1 MGHWLGCPAVP
12 QVLINARVAGRRQF
26 SGVER
31 WAVELVERLPA
42 LAPAV
47 YAVARPPRGL
57 AYQAGQAWEQAA
69 LPAVAR
75 RVGAP
80 LILNPANLAPLA
92 WPGNVVVV
100 HDAVALTHPE
110 WFARPYAAWHGR
122 VLPAVVRRARQVITV
137 SGFSRDEIAQTT
149 GRPAADITVVA
160 GGVDDR
166 FSPYVDPAP
175 ARSALGLERPY
186 ALTVAGEG
194 ARKNLV
200 ALGAA
205 ARALGEH
212 GIDLVAAGSR
222 RAHHGR
228 AAGVPGVRHLG
239 YVADPLLPAL
249 YAGASAFV
257 LPSLHEG
264 FGLPCLE
271 AMAAGVPV
279 VASNRGALPE
289 TCGDAAL
296 LVEPQR
302 PDLIAQ
308 ALLAA
313 CLDEATAAR
322 LRAAGLERANRF
334 SWQPAAGAVHAVV
347 AEELARP

>member
-1 MGHWLGCPAVP
+1 MPD
-12 QVLINARVAGRRQF
+12 VLINARVAGRRQL

-42 LAPAV
+42 RHPGV

-57 AYQAGQAWEQAA
+57 AYQTGQAWEQAA
-69 LPAVAR
+69 LPALAR
-75 RVGAP
+75 RASAG

-110 WFARPYAAWHGR
+110 WFAAPYAAWHGR
-122 VLPAVVRRARQVITV
+122 VLPAIVRRARRVVTV
-137 SGFSRDEIAQTT
+137 SAFSRDEIASTT
-149 GRPAADITVVA
+149 GRPASEIAVVP
-160 GGVDDR
+160 GGVDER
-166 FSPYVDPAP
+166 FSPAVDPGP
-175 ARSALGLERPY
+175 ARRALGLQRPY

-200 ALGAA
+200 VLGAA
-205 ARALGEH
+205 ARALAGH

-228 AAGVPGVRHLG
+228 SADVPGVRHLG
-239 YVADPLLPAL
+239 YVDDPLLPGL

-271 AMAAGVPV
+271 AMASGVPV
-279 VASNRGALPE
+279 VASDRGALPE
-289 TCGDAAL
+289 TCGGAAL
-296 LVEPQR
+296 LVEAHR
-302 PDLIAQ
+302 PDLVAE

-313 CLDEATAAR
+313 CLDDTTAAR
-322 LRAAGLERANRF
+322 LRAAGAARAAGF
-334 SWQPAAGAVHAVV
+334 SWELTAQAVDAIVR
-347 AEELARP
+347 EELGSHR